1 MQLFKTTLTIK
12 LDARRKIVRR
22 LRKKH
27 KRLKSVKKL
36 KPRER
41 LLVKKYVNAKKRLKI
56 NWQSLNV

>member
-1 MQLFKTTLTIK
+1 MK
-12 LDARRKIVRR
+12 KIVRR
-22 LRKKH
+22 LRRKR

-41 LLVKKYVNAKKRLKI
+41 LLVKKYVNVKKSLRI